1 MRRISDSFR
10 AMLLDACNDV
20 EFKAQQTNEYK
31 EILRQLELKE
41 NQLVDEA
48 DKAKK
53 RELLRE
59 IDEINMDRY
68 NFVISA
74 VVEMMATQS
83 YMYELENEL

>member
-1 MRRISDSFR
+1 MKRISESFC

-20 EFKAQQTNEYK
+20 EFKMQQTNEYK

-48 DKAKK
+48 DKSRKQ
-53 RELLRE
+53 ELLRE

-68 NFVISA
+68 NLIISA
-74 VVEMMATQS
+74 VVEMMATKS
-83 YMYELENEL
+83 YMYEREIEL